1 MYIWF
6 CIGTHG
12 ICDTSVPKDLYKF
25 IKLAMYLEMHV
36 YFTLCKMLHVP
47 NVRVIEKGQL
57 EYEGHQYG
65 GESHLKFDYVGP

>member
-1 MYIWF
+1 
-6 CIGTHG
+6 
-12 ICDTSVPKDLYKF
+12 
-25 IKLAMYLEMHV
+25 MYLEMHV

-65 GESHLKFDYVGP
+65 GESHLKFDYVGPWHVLIYKMSHGIN

>member
-1 MYIWF
+1 
-6 CIGTHG
+6 
-12 ICDTSVPKDLYKF
+12 
-25 IKLAMYLEMHV
+25 MYLEVHV
-36 YFTLCKMLHVP
+36 YFTLCRMLHVP